1 MNPNNFNLKF
11 SKNTLKPIVNKSD
24 FKKLFKNKSR
34 IDNIKNWHIYR
45 NITNDHEQ
53 VARKKLDFKPISRAY
68 FKLWELLKLFE
79 KDIGILNK
87 KKCSFAT
94 FAEAPGGF
102 VQSLQHYRKKFV
114 NIENDAIYGISL
126 KDGNKKTGHDIK
138 WELDTDNFHII
149 FGDPNNKNHDGNL
162 INPEILSYFI
172 SLFNGKKASIATA
185 DGGFLLSDIDEN
197 FKESYHI
204 PLFFAETL
212 GALSVLEKGG
222 IFIFKIYDVSIK
234 PMFDILH
241 ILNNTFREVNIVK
254 PLTSRPANS
263 EKYIVAIGYNG
274 ISKKLKK
281 KLFQILQQL
290 WENEQKEEKE
300 YVKSFIDIQYDDK
313 FMKNIIDINSKYI
326 KNQNEIL
333 ENTISLIKV
342 KRNELDKIKV
352 DRMKFQK
359 NLAIEFLEYHNII
372 NTNFSF

>member
-53 VARKKLDFKPISRAY
+53 VTRKKLDFKPISRAY

-149 FGDPNNKNHDGNL
+149 FGDLNNKNHDGNL

-372 NTNFSF
+372 